1 MGYAEPTDRR
11 RRRLVFVLV
20 AVGII
25 GVTARLW
32 LWWSSVGTL
41 DVVRWM
47 HFGQAIHD
55 HGLADTYASLE
66 KFNHPPLMGLYAA
79 GVWDLTGENL
89 WNFARLLKLPA
100 LVGEAIALIVLTR
113 LMGVRALAAYATA
126 PAAVLVSSYHG
137 NTDPLYAILLL
148 LSALAFDR
156 QQFLWAGLLFGAA
169 LNIKILPIALLPLLV
184 IAAPHVRGAVR
195 LCGGLAIAALPY
207 IPLLVTS
214 GGEMYRNMLA
224 YDSVQ
229 GSWGLLALLNP
240 ASDQRNLTEFV
251 TPLRDAFI
259 SHGRYL
265 IIGAVVLLA
274 LASRLS
280 LRLRMTEQFAL
291 GGALFLLLAPGFGVQ
306 YVVLIA
312 PLLIVVSLRYSLAW
326 YWLAG
331 AFIGILYW
339 ITLVSTSPLQSGR
352 GIYGHDL
359 PDPATQIGLVA
370 WALLAVFT
378 WRQIAQARRTSGERY
393 LPDPRIQGR
402 EPAVVDQGSTNSQF
416 GVSETENRPNT
427 ALGWPTRK
435 SG

>member
-1 MGYAEPTDRR
+1 
-11 RRRLVFVLV
+11 
-20 AVGII
+20 
-25 GVTARLW
+25 
-32 LWWSSVGTL
+32 
-41 DVVRWM
+41 
-47 HFGQAIHD
+47 
-55 HGLADTYASLE
+55 
-66 KFNHPPLMGLYAA
+66 
-79 GVWDLTGENL
+79 
-89 WNFARLLKLPA
+89 
-100 LVGEAIALIVLTR
+100 
-113 LMGVRALAAYATA
+113 
-126 PAAVLVSSYHG
+126 
-137 NTDPLYAILLL
+137 
-148 LSALAFDR
+148 
-156 QQFLWAGLLFGAA
+156 
-169 LNIKILPIALLPLLV
+169 
-184 IAAPHVRGAVR
+184 
-195 LCGGLAIAALPY
+195 
-207 IPLLVTS
+207 VTS

-359 PDPATQIGLVA
+359 PDPATQIGLFA